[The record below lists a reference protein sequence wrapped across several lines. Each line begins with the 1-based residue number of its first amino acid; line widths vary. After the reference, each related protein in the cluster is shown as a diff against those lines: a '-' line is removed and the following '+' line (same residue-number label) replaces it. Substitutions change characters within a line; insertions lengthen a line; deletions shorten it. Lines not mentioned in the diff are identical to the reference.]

1 MQKETSKRAGVNSK
15 DRSPKAQRTS
25 RAYKSRAL
33 IEAGFLPG
41 SPPNLDQIIE
51 DLGVTCQPNSFEL
64 WGFLS
69 RKHTRAGKVINEGL
83 VSCKL
88 VTTAFAAYLVDSL
101 QDSTTFPMDAFSWHA
116 VGTDNTAEDNTD
128 TALGVE
134 IESRVD
140 GTQIEGATANIYK
153 SVATVTFTG
162 THAVAEH
169 GLLSDDG
176 TPAGTLMDR
185 SVFSPVDNVINLD
198 EIEYT
203 YQLTVTAET

>member
-1 MQKETSKRAGVNSK
+1 MQKKTSKGQDISLK
-15 DRSPKAQRTS
+15 EKFRSLVSPHTTR
-25 RAYKSRAL
+25 RL
-33 IEAGFLPG
+33 IESGILPIG
-41 SPPNLDQIIE
+41 LSVEQILK
-51 DLGVTCQPNSFEL
+51 DLKTTARKNSFEM

-69 RKHTRAGKVINEGL
+69 RKHTRAGKIINEGL

-101 QDSTTFPMDAFSWHA
+101 QDSTTYPMEAFSWHA
-116 VGTDNTAEDNTD
+116 VGTDDTAESNAQ
-128 TALGVE
+128 TALGTE
-134 IESRVD
+134 IEARVD

-153 SVATVTFTG
+153 SVATIAFTG

-169 GLLSDDG
+169 ALLSDDG
-176 TPAGTLMDR
+176 TPAGTMMDR

>member
-1 MQKETSKRAGVNSK
+1 MPVGLSLEQILK
-15 DRSPKAQRTS
+15 DLS
-25 RAYKSRAL
+25 L
-33 IEAGFLPG
+33 
-41 SPPNLDQIIE
+41 
-51 DLGVTCQPNSFEL
+51 TCRKNTFEMF
-64 WGFLS
+64 GFLS

-83 VSCKL
+83 VSCRL

-101 QDSTTFPMDAFSWHA
+101 QDSTTTTMDAMSWHA
-116 VGTDNTAEDNTD
+116 VGTDDTAESNAQ
-128 TALGVE
+128 TALGTE

-153 SVATVTFTG
+153 SVATVTFSG

-169 GLLSDDG
+169 GLFSANA
-176 TPAGTLMDR
+176 AGTMTDR